1 MDNKNIFEKS
11 KKPTFY
17 ILAAL
22 SVAVIG
28 AVSFISY
35 NALKKDNVKAPVE
48 DQTPVEQ
55 TTPMEQSA
63 PTDTEPD
70 QPVVDTPETE
80 QSAPE
85 NEQSTP
91 QSTPTVKAE
100 PINYIMPCD
109 GEITVSFSLDTP
121 VYSVTLGDWRIHDG
135 IDISAPAG
143 SDVVAVADG
152 VVEEIER
159 DDLLGVTVVIKH
171 TDGKR
176 SVYSNLEDSV
186 ELEKGQIINQ
196 KDIVGKIGETAV
208 YEIADGPHLHFKM
221 TESGKAIDPTE
232 ILKADK

>member
-11 KKPTFY
+11 KKPTYY

-28 AVSFISY
+28 AVSLISY
-35 NALKKDNVKAPVE
+35 NAMKKEEVQPQKEETPITQTETAEPSTPTDTAPQDDVTETVE
-48 DQTPVEQ
+48 QPEQTPVQ
-55 TTPMEQSA
+55 Q
-63 PTDTEPD
+63 
-70 QPVVDTPETE
+70 
-80 QSAPE
+80 
-85 NEQSTP
+85 
-91 QSTPTVKAE
+91 TPTVVAE

-109 GEITVSFSLDTP
+109 GEITVSFSLETP

-135 IDISAPAG
+135 IDISAMVG
-143 SDVVAVADG
+143 TDVVAVADG

-159 DDLLGVTVVIKH
+159 ADLFGVTVVIKH

-176 SVYSNLEDSV
+176 SHYSNLEDSV

-196 KDIVGKIGETAV
+196 KDIVGKVGETAV

-221 TESGKAIDPTE
+221 TESGKSIDPTE
-232 ILKADK
+232 ILKAKGE

>member
-35 NALKKDNVKAPVE
+35 NALKKDDVKTPQKE
-48 DQTPVEQ
+48 QTPTEQ
-55 TTPMEQSA
+55 TSPIEQSA
-63 PTDTEPD
+63 PTDTRPD
-70 QPVVDTPETE
+70 EQVVEVPEAE
-80 QSAPE
+80 KSA
-85 NEQSTP
+85 P

-143 SDVVAVADG
+143 SNVTAVAGG

-159 DDLLGVTVVIKH
+159 DDLFGVTVVIKH

-221 TESGKAIDPTE
+221 TEGGKAIDPTQ